1 MAPRAYNNQTRQQ
14 LQTELRQHIV
24 EAAAQLHAQ
33 KGGLATTYSDIAQA
47 AGVSLPTVYKHFPQL
62 DTLFQSCTAHVG
74 RAAPA
79 LPVDSILAAPD
90 LASAAWQLVEGMDQ
104 LNAYYEPWLVWR
116 DHGRNQFLAEFADQR
131 RKQLSGLCAAVLA
144 RHGMSELAPD
154 RVALWESLLHF
165 EHWHR
170 LVRGHQLPRAEVRRS
185 LHQLLLAVAGP
196 LPATPSSAGPNM
208 KVIP

>member
-14 LQTELRQHIV
+14 LQSELKQRII
-24 EAAAQLHAQ
+24 EAAVQLHAQ
-33 KGGLATTYSDIAQA
+33 KGGLGTPYSDIAQA

-62 DTLFQSCTAHVG
+62 ETLFQSCTAHVG
-74 RAAPA
+74 QAAPT

-90 LASAAWQLVEGMDQ
+90 LASAALQLVDAMDQ

-116 DHGRNQFLAEFADQR
+116 DHGRNQFLADMAAQR
-131 RKQLSGLCAAVLA
+131 RQQLTGLCAAVLA
-144 RHGMSELAPD
+144 RHGLTDAAERA
-154 RVALWESLLHF
+154 ALWESLLHF

-170 LVRGHQLPRAEVRRS
+170 LVHGHQLPRAEVRRS

-196 LPATPSSAGPNM
+196 LPAAPPPERPTG
-208 KVIP
+208 KTIP